1 MLYCSLALFGQPG
14 AQMISERDD
23 EYIFFSQPSRKP
35 LLKRTY
41 KMNIFNFNNKKFR
54 LIQNSENGQVN
65 VDTVFE
71 YKQDNNLV
79 TADYYGGTIK
89 YGKIIADLQDDKLNM
104 LYQCLT
110 TDNELK
116 AGKAVAQISLTDE
129 GKMKLTLNW
138 EWLTNPHNKGTSEYV
153 EIE

>member
-1 MLYCSLALFGQPG
+1 MS
-14 AQMISERDD
+14 
-23 EYIFFSQPSRKP
+23 
-35 LLKRTY
+35 
-41 KMNIFNFNNKKFR
+41 IFNFNNKKFG

-65 VDTVFE
+65 LDTVFE

-138 EWLTNPHNKGTSEYV
+138 EWLTNPNNKGTSEYV